1 METKHGMRIRPGQP
15 YQSFHTICYNF
26 VVGDAEGYN
35 DKKVKDNKIELEIHD
50 RISLVLT
57 RIRRS

>member
-1 METKHGMRIRPGQP
+1 M
-15 YQSFHTICYNF
+15 
-26 VVGDAEGYN
+26 GYN

-50 RISLVLT
+50 RISLILT